1 MCMLWYVM
9 RCVFIDLHM
18 HIKWALPKLCKNIC
32 IRGQSMVASNMYC
45 GVLEAS
51 VGPKFFV
58 VGPLCPKVC
67 KIMCIG
73 GQPLNCSKYVLCVSV
88 QSI

>member
-1 MCMLWYVM
+1 MCKQVHVVHSVLWV
-9 RCVFIDLHM
+9 RLWCL
-18 HIKWALPKLCKNIC
+18 WQALPKLCKNIC

-58 VGPLCPKVC
+58 DRT
-67 KIMCIG
+67 
-73 GQPLNCSKYVLCVSV
+73 SVS
-88 QSI
+88 QSM

>member
-1 MCMLWYVM
+1 MPRVIETNKILKK
-9 RCVFIDLHM
+9 L
-18 HIKWALPKLCKNIC
+18 KWALPKLCKNIC

-58 VGPLCPKVC
+58 DRT
-67 KIMCIG
+67 
-73 GQPLNCSKYVLCVSV
+73 SVS
-88 QSI
+88 QSM